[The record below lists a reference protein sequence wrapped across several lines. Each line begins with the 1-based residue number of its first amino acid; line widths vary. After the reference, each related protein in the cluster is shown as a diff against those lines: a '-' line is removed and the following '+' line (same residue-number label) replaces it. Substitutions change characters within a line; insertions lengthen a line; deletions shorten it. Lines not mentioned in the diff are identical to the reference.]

1 MTNARGP
8 LRLYYFTFYASMAV
22 YLPYFPSWLRKQG
35 IEGLAMSTLMALL
48 PVMNVLGPPGFG
60 FLADSL
66 GLRGRL
72 LRWAATGAAFSF
84 LPLMIYSLWATQ
96 LSFAVVFATC
106 LGFAFFRTPMNLMAD
121 VVALEQGD
129 DFARLRLWGSLG
141 FMVAVPVVGHYLNL
155 SLLWAFP
162 ALMALLL
169 SAAQVTTFWV
179 PDQSRIPKRTVFGD
193 VWAVMRERTF
203 VLFVSAA
210 CLGQAAHVGYDMVL
224 SMHLQDLGMSGSA
237 IGWSWAIA
245 TASEVFIMA
254 YAPRFLSKVNAPKL
268 LLLALLVQG
277 LRWCLM
283 TVVTAPAWLLG
294 MQTLHAVS
302 FGLRWVASMQIVS
315 LLGQRV
321 GALATMQGLHLTASS
336 VGSVV
341 GMFGAGALYSTSG
354 GEAVFAASA
363 VVAFVAA
370 GFGVAFHAAA
380 KSGDRV
386 LPLRDETCVA
396 TGAGEPAADGA
407 LS

>member
-1 MTNARGP
+1 MANARGP

-84 LPLMIYSLWATQ
+84 LPLMVYSLWATN

-141 FMVAVPVVGHYLNL
+141 FMVAVPVVGHYLDL
-155 SLLWAFP
+155 SSLWALP

-179 PDQSRIPKRTVFGD
+179 PDQARVPKRTVFED
-193 VWAVMRERTF
+193 VWGVMRERTF
-203 VLFVSAA
+203 VLFVVAA
-210 CLGQAAHVGYDMVL
+210 SLGQAAHVGYDMVL

-237 IGWSWAIA
+237 VGWSWAIA
-245 TASEVFIMA
+245 TASEVFVMA
-254 YAPRFLSKVNAPKL
+254 YAPRFLSKGSAPKL
-268 LLLALLVQG
+268 LWLALLVQG
-277 LRWCLM
+277 LRWCAM
-283 TVVTAPAWLLG
+283 TVVTAPGWLLG

-302 FGLRWVASMQIVS
+302 FGLRWVACMQIVS

-321 GALATMQGLHLTASS
+321 GALATMQGLHLTATS
-336 VGSVV
+336 VGSVL
-341 GMFGAGALYSTSG
+341 GMFAAGALYEARG
-354 GEAVFAASA
+354 GGAVFAASA
-363 VVAFVAA
+363 VMAFAAA
-370 GFGVAFHAAA
+370 GFGVAFNAVS
-380 KSGDRV
+380 KSNERDSQ
-386 LPLRDETCVA
+386 LRERAPVVPD
-396 TGAGEPAADGA
+396 AGERAADAA